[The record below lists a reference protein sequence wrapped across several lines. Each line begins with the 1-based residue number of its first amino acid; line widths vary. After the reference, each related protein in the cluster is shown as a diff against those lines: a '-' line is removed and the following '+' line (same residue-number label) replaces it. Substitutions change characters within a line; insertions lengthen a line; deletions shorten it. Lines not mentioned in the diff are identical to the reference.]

1 VRILYVEDN
10 PTDADLVRRSLL
22 GGHAPAQYI
31 DVVSTLAAAR
41 AALVEPLRFD
51 LVLTDLNL
59 PDGNGLELV
68 AEIRHRSLPLAVV
81 ALTSQGDEALV
92 LAALKAGANDYL
104 AKSDD
109 IGQRVGITTRA
120 ALAAFR
126 DDSTRHTQA
135 LRVLYVEHSALDVD
149 LTRRHFEAHAPHL
162 QLEWVTDAVAAL
174 ERLPLTAQEA
184 KRFDVLLLDFRLAG
198 DSGLDLL
205 KVVRQGRGL
214 DLPVVLVTG
223 QGSEEVAALA
233 MRLGA
238 TDYVV
243 KRGNY
248 LLALPAVIENA
259 FHRVQ
264 TVREQTALRVMNAS
278 LERKVTERTAELE
291 AAKQAAEAANLS
303 KSAFLARMSHDL
315 RTPLNAVL
323 GFSQLLAL
331 DPALAQDSGARQQVQ
346 LIFDAGKHLLA
357 MIDEVLDLTLI
368 ESGGLRLSLE
378 TVDASPL
385 VQECLQLVGVLA
397 AKHQVTLQQRRGPGN
412 YLVRADHTRLRQVLV
427 NLLTNAVKY
436 NRAGGRVEVV
446 LSPSPGGVQVAV
458 TDSGQGMTPAQLAA
472 LYQPFNRLGAE
483 ASGVE
488 GTGLGLVI
496 AKQLVEAMHG
506 RLEARSVHG
515 AGSTFT
521 LTLPAAESVA
531 VRLHG
536 PSSPARPAAVSRPTT
551 ALRRVLYVE
560 DNPVNQILMREMLRL
575 HPGVELEMDAD
586 GPSALARA
594 AQWRPHLVLLDLDL
608 PGMSGFE
615 VLRHLRADPITA
627 GIPCVAVSAFAFG
640 PEIQDALDQGCIAY
654 LTKPFEMAQLYD
666 VIGRHAS

>member
-1 VRILYVEDN
+1 MRILYVEDN
-10 PTDADLVRRSLL
+10 PRDADLVKRSLL
-22 GGHAPAQYI
+22 GGSEPVQQV

-41 AALVEPLRFD
+41 AALVTPLRFD

-68 AEIRHRSLPLAVV
+68 AEIRQRSLPLAVV

-109 IGQRVGITTRA
+109 IGQRVGVTARA
-120 ALAAFR
+120 ALVAFR
-126 DDSTRHTQA
+126 DDSARHAKA
-135 LRVLYVEHSALDVD
+135 LRVLYVEHSAHDVD
-149 LTRRHFEAHAPHL
+149 LTRRHFDAHAAHI
-162 QLEWVTDAVAAL
+162 QLEWVSNAVAAL
-174 ERLPLTAQEA
+174 EQLPAAPEEA

-205 KVVRQGRGL
+205 KMVRQDRGL

-243 KRGNY
+243 KRGSY
-248 LLALPAVIENA
+248 LVALPAVIENA

-264 TVREQTALRVMNAS
+264 TVREQTALRLMNAS
-278 LERKVTERTAELE
+278 LERKVVERTAELE
-291 AAKQAAEAANLS
+291 SAKMVAEAANHS

-331 DPALAQDSGARQQVQ
+331 DPALARDSGARRQVQ
-346 LIFDAGKHLLA
+346 LIHDAGTHLLA
-357 MIDEVLDLTLI
+357 MIDELLDLTLI
-368 ESGGLRLSLE
+368 ESGGLSLSVE
-378 TVDASPL
+378 TVDASQL

-397 AKHQVTLQQRRGPGN
+397 AKHHVTLNQSHSAGN
-412 YLVRADHTRLRQVLV
+412 RLVHADHTRLRQVLV
-427 NLLTNAVKY
+427 NLLTNGIKY
-436 NRAGGRVEVV
+436 NKVGGRVQVV
-446 LSPSPGGVQVAV
+446 LSQAPDGLQVAV
-458 TDSGQGMTPAQLAA
+458 IDSGPGMTAAQLAG
-472 LYQPFNRLGAE
+472 LYQPFNRLGVE
-483 ASGVE
+483 GSGVE

-496 AKQLVEAMHG
+496 AKQLMEAMHG
-506 RLEARSVHG
+506 RLEARSVPG

-521 LTLPAAESVA
+521 LTLPAAESAA
-531 VRLHG
+531 VRKRG
-536 PSSPARPAAVSRPTT
+536 PLSPDLPPVLLATNAQ
-551 ALRRVLYVE
+551 RRVLYVE
-560 DNPVNQILMREMLRL
+560 DNPVNQILMQEMLRL
-575 HPGVELEMDAD
+575 HPGVELAMDAD

-594 AQWRPHLVLLDLDL
+594 ARWQPQLVLLDLDL
-608 PGMSGFE
+608 PDMSGYE
-615 VLRHLRADPITA
+615 VLRHLRANPVTA
-627 GIPCVAVSAFAFG
+627 GIPCVAVSAFALG
-640 PEIQDALDQGCIAY
+640 PEIQQAMDEGCVAY
-654 LTKPFEMAQLYD
+654 LTKPFEIAQLYE
-666 VIGRHAS
+666 VIGRYAT

>member
-1 VRILYVEDN
+1 MRILYVEDD
-10 PTDADLVRRSLL
+10 PRDADLVKRSLL
-22 GGHAPAQYI
+22 GGRDPVRQV

-41 AALVEPLRFD
+41 AALVEPLHFD

-109 IGQRVGITTRA
+109 IGERVGATARA

-126 DDSTRHTQA
+126 DDSARHAQA

-149 LTRRHFEAHAPHL
+149 LSRRHFEVHAAHI

-174 ERLPLTAQEA
+174 EKLPVAPDVA

-205 KVVRQGRGL
+205 KIVRQGRGL

-223 QGSEEVAALA
+223 QGGEEVAALA

-259 FHRVQ
+259 YHRVQ
-264 TVREQTALRVMNAS
+264 MARDQTALRLMNAS
-278 LERKVTERTAELE
+278 LERKVAERTEELE
-291 AAKQAAEAANLS
+291 SAKEAAEAANRS

-331 DPALAQDSGARQQVQ
+331 DPALAQDGGARRQVQ
-346 LIFDAGKHLLA
+346 LIHNAGKHLLA

-378 TVDASPL
+378 TVDASHL

-397 AKHQVTLQQRRGPGN
+397 AKHQVTLHQRDSPGN
-412 YLVRADHTRLRQVLV
+412 CLVHADHTRLRQVLV
-427 NLLTNAVKY
+427 NLLTNGVKY

-446 LSPSPGGVQVAV
+446 LSQAPGALQVAV
-458 TDSGQGMTPAQLAA
+458 TDGGQGMSPAQLAG

-483 ASGVE
+483 ASGIE

-496 AKQLVEAMHG
+496 AKQLIEAMHG
-506 RLEARSVHG
+506 RLEVRSVPG

-521 LTLPAAESVA
+521 LTLPAAESAA
-531 VRLHG
+531 VRERS
-536 PSSPARPAAVSRPTT
+536 PSSPARPTVVPATT
-551 ALRRVLYVE
+551 APRRVLYVE
-560 DNPVNQILMREMLRL
+560 DNPVNQILMREMLDL

-594 AQWRPHLVLLDLDL
+594 ARWQPQLVLLDLDM
-608 PGMSGFE
+608 PGMSGYE
-615 VLRHLRADPITA
+615 VLHRLRTDPVTA
-627 GIPCVAVSAFAFG
+627 GIPCVAVSAFALG
-640 PEIQDALDQGCIAY
+640 PEIQHALDDGCVAY
-654 LTKPFEMAQLYD
+654 LTKPFEMAQLYE
-666 VIGRHAS
+666 VIGRYAL

>member
-1 VRILYVEDN
+1 MRILYVEDN
-10 PTDADLVRRSLL
+10 PRDADLVKRSLL
-22 GGHAPAQYI
+22 GGRHPARQV

-41 AALVEPLRFD
+41 LALVEPLRFD

-109 IGQRVGITTRA
+109 IAERVGVTARA
-120 ALAAFR
+120 ALAAFC
-126 DDSTRHTQA
+126 DDSARHAQA

-149 LTRRHFEAHAPHL
+149 LTRRHFDGHAAHI
-162 QLEWVTDAVAAL
+162 QLEWVTDAAAAL
-174 ERLPLTAQEA
+174 EQLPVAPQEA
-184 KRFDVLLLDFRLAG
+184 RRFDVLLLDFRLAG

-205 KVVRQGRGL
+205 KMLRQGRGL

-243 KRGNY
+243 KRDNY
-248 LLALPAVIENA
+248 LLALPSVIENA

-278 LERKVTERTAELE
+278 LERKVAERTAEFE
-291 AAKQAAEAANLS
+291 AAKEAAEAANHS

-315 RTPLNAVL
+315 RTPLNAIL

-331 DPALAQDSGARQQVQ
+331 DPALAQGGGARRQVQ
-346 LIFDAGKHLLA
+346 LIHDAGKHLLA
-357 MIDEVLDLTLI
+357 MIDEMLDLTRI
-368 ESGGLRLSLE
+368 ESGGLHLSLE
-378 TVDASPL
+378 TVDAGAL
-385 VQECLQLVGVLA
+385 VEECLQLVGVLA
-397 AKHQVTLQQRRGPGN
+397 AKHQATLEQRHGDAK
-412 YLVRADHTRLRQVLV
+412 YLVHADHTRLRQVLV
-427 NLLTNAVKY
+427 NLLTNAIKY
-436 NRAGGRVEVV
+436 NKAGGRVEVV
-446 LSPSPGGVQVAV
+446 LSHAPGGVQVAV
-458 TDSGQGMTPAQLAA
+458 TDSGQGMTPAQLAG

-496 AKQLVEAMHG
+496 AKQLIEAMHG
-506 RLEARSVHG
+506 RLEVCSVPG

-521 LTLPAAESVA
+521 LTLPAAESAA
-531 VRLHG
+531 VRERR
-536 PSSPARPAAVSRPTT
+536 PPSPAQPTVLPATT
-551 ALRRVLYVE
+551 VPRRVLYVE

-575 HPGVELEMDAD
+575 HPGVELAMDAD

-594 AQWRPHLVLLDLDL
+594 ARWQPQLVLLDLDL
-608 PGMSGFE
+608 PGMSGYE
-615 VLRHLRADPITA
+615 VLRRLRADPVTA
-627 GIPCVAVSAFAFG
+627 GTPCVAVSAFALG
-640 PEIQDALDQGCIAY
+640 PEIQHAMDAGCVAY
-654 LTKPFEMAQLYD
+654 LCKPFELAQLYE
-666 VIGRHAS
+666 VIGRYAL

>member
-1 VRILYVEDN
+1 MRILYVEDN
-10 PTDADLVRRSLL
+10 PRDADLVKRSLL
-22 GGHAPAQYI
+22 GGSEPVQQV

-41 AALVEPLRFD
+41 AALVTPLRFD

-68 AEIRHRSLPLAVV
+68 AEIRQRSLPLAVV
-81 ALTSQGDEALV
+81 ALTGQGDEALV
-92 LAALKAGANDYL
+92 LAALRAGANDYL

-109 IGQRVGITTRA
+109 IGQRVGVTARA
-120 ALAAFR
+120 ALVAFL
-126 DDSTRHTQA
+126 DDSARHAKA

-149 LTRRHFEAHAPHL
+149 LTRRHFDAHAAHI
-162 QLEWVTDAVAAL
+162 QLECVSNAVAAL
-174 ERLPLTAQEA
+174 EQLPAAPEEA

-205 KVVRQGRGL
+205 KMVRQDRGL

-243 KRGNY
+243 KRSNY
-248 LLALPAVIENA
+248 LMALPAVIENA

-264 TVREQTALRVMNAS
+264 TVREQTALRLMNAS
-278 LERKVTERTAELE
+278 LERKVAERTAELE
-291 AAKQAAEAANLS
+291 TAKMVAEAANHS

-331 DPALAQDSGARQQVQ
+331 DPALARDSGARRQVQ
-346 LIFDAGKHLLA
+346 LIHDAGTHLLA

-368 ESGGLRLSLE
+368 ESGGLSLSVE
-378 TVDASPL
+378 TVDASQL

-397 AKHQVTLQQRRGPGN
+397 AKHQVTLNQKHSAGN
-412 YLVRADHTRLRQVLV
+412 HLVHADHTRLRQVLV
-427 NLLTNAVKY
+427 NLLTNGIKY
-436 NRAGGRVEVV
+436 NKVGGRVQVV
-446 LSPSPGGVQVAV
+446 LSQAPDGLQVAV
-458 TDSGQGMTPAQLAA
+458 IDSGPGMTPAQLAG
-472 LYQPFNRLGAE
+472 LYQPFNRLGVE

-496 AKQLVEAMHG
+496 AKQLMEAMHG
-506 RLEARSVHG
+506 RLEARSVPG

-521 LTLPAAESVA
+521 LTLPAAESAA
-531 VRLHG
+531 VRKRDPL
-536 PSSPARPAAVSRPTT
+536 SPDLPPVLLATNAQ
-551 ALRRVLYVE
+551 RRVLYVE
-560 DNPVNQILMREMLRL
+560 DNPVNQILMQEMLRL
-575 HPGVELEMDAD
+575 HPGVELAMDAD

-594 AQWRPHLVLLDLDL
+594 ARWQPQLVLLDLDL
-608 PGMSGFE
+608 PGMSGYE
-615 VLRHLRADPITA
+615 VLRHLRADPVTA
-627 GIPCVAVSAFAFG
+627 GIPCVAVSAFALG
-640 PEIQDALDQGCIAY
+640 PEIQQAMDEGCVAY
-654 LTKPFEMAQLYD
+654 LTKPFEIAQLYE
-666 VIGRHAS
+666 VIGRYAT

>member
-1 VRILYVEDN
+1 MRILYVEDN
-10 PTDADLVRRSLL
+10 PRDADLVRRSLL
-22 GGHAPAQYI
+22 GGSAPAQQFE
-31 DVVSTLAAAR
+31 VASTLAAAR

-68 AEIRHRSLPLAVV
+68 AEIRQRSLPLAVV
-81 ALTSQGDEALV
+81 ALTSQGDETLV

-109 IGQRVGITTRA
+109 IAARVGATARA

-126 DDSTRHTQA
+126 DDSARHAQA

-149 LTRRHFEAHAPHL
+149 LTRRHFEAHAAHI
-162 QLEWVTDAVAAL
+162 QLEWVSDAAAAL
-174 ERLPLTAQEA
+174 EQLPAAPDEA
-184 KRFDVLLLDFRLAG
+184 KRFDVILLDFRLTG

-205 KVVRQGRGL
+205 KMVRQGRGF

-259 FHRVQ
+259 FYRVQ
-264 TVREQTALRVMNAS
+264 TAREQAALRALNAS
-278 LERKVTERTAELE
+278 LERKVAERTAELE
-291 AAKQAAEAANLS
+291 TAKRAAEAANQS
-303 KSAFLARMSHDL
+303 KSVFLARMSHDL

-331 DPALAQDSGARQQVQ
+331 DPALPQDGGARRQVQ
-346 LIFDAGKHLLA
+346 LIHDAGKHLLA
-357 MIDEVLDLTLI
+357 MIDEVLDLALI
-368 ESGGLRLSLE
+368 ESGGLQLSLE
-378 TVDASPL
+378 TVDACRL
-385 VQECLQLVGVLA
+385 AQESLQLVVPLA
-397 AKHQVTLQQRRGPGN
+397 AKHQITLKQWPTPGTC
-412 YLVRADHTRLRQVLV
+412 LVHADHTRLRQVLV
-427 NLLTNAVKY
+427 NLLTNGVKY
-436 NRAGGRVEVV
+436 NRAGGSVEVA
-446 LSPSPGGVQVAV
+446 LSEAPGGVQVAV
-458 TDSGQGMTPAQLAA
+458 TDSGQGMTPEQLAC

-483 ASGVE
+483 AGGAE

-496 AKQLVEAMHG
+496 AKQLLGAMDG
-506 RLEARSVHG
+506 RLEVRSVPG

-521 LTLPAAESVA
+521 LTLPAAQSAA
-531 VRLHG
+531 VRDQG
-536 PSSPARPAAVSRPTT
+536 AVSPPWPTAMPAT
-551 ALRRVLYVE
+551 SVPRRVLYVE

-575 HPGVELEMDAD
+575 LPGVELHVDAD
-586 GPSALARA
+586 GPAALARA
-594 AQWRPHLVLLDLDL
+594 AHWQPQLVLLDLDL
-608 PGMSGFE
+608 PGMSGIE
-615 VLRHLRADPITA
+615 LLGRLRADPATA
-627 GIPCVAVSAFAFG
+627 AIPCVAVSAFALG
-640 PEIQDALDQGCIAY
+640 PEIQHALDHGCVAY
-654 LTKPFEMAQLYD
+654 LTKPFELAQLYE
-666 VIGRHAS
+666 VIGRHSL

>member
-1 VRILYVEDN
+1 MRILYVEDN
-10 PTDADLVRRSLL
+10 PRDADLVKRSLL
-22 GGHAPAQYI
+22 GGSEPVQQV

-41 AALVEPLRFD
+41 AALVTPLRFD

-68 AEIRHRSLPLAVV
+68 AEIRQRSLPLAVV

-109 IGQRVGITTRA
+109 IGQRVGVTARA
-120 ALAAFR
+120 ALVAFR
-126 DDSTRHTQA
+126 DDSARHAKA
-135 LRVLYVEHSALDVD
+135 LRVLYVEHSAHDVD
-149 LTRRHFEAHAPHL
+149 LTRRHFDAHAAHI
-162 QLEWVTDAVAAL
+162 QLEWVSNAVAAL
-174 ERLPLTAQEA
+174 EQLPAAPEEA

-205 KVVRQGRGL
+205 KMVRQDRGL

-243 KRGNY
+243 KRGSY
-248 LLALPAVIENA
+248 LVALPAVIENA

-264 TVREQTALRVMNAS
+264 TVREQTALRLMNAS
-278 LERKVTERTAELE
+278 LERKVVERTAELE
-291 AAKQAAEAANLS
+291 SAKMVAEAANHS

-331 DPALAQDSGARQQVQ
+331 DPALARDSGARRQVQ
-346 LIFDAGKHLLA
+346 LIHDAGTHLLA
-357 MIDEVLDLTLI
+357 MIDELLDLTLI
-368 ESGGLRLSLE
+368 ESGGLSLSVE
-378 TVDASPL
+378 TVDASQL

-397 AKHQVTLQQRRGPGN
+397 AKHQVTLNQSHSAGN
-412 YLVRADHTRLRQVLV
+412 RLVHADHTRLRQVLV
-427 NLLTNAVKY
+427 NLLTNGIKY
-436 NRAGGRVEVV
+436 NKVGGRVQVV
-446 LSPSPGGVQVAV
+446 LSQAPDGLQVAV
-458 TDSGQGMTPAQLAA
+458 IDSGPGMTPAQLAG
-472 LYQPFNRLGAE
+472 LYQPFNRLGVE
-483 ASGVE
+483 GSGVE

-496 AKQLVEAMHG
+496 AKQLMEAMHG
-506 RLEARSVHG
+506 RLEARSVPG

-521 LTLPAAESVA
+521 LTLPAAESGA
-531 VRLHG
+531 VRKRG
-536 PSSPARPAAVSRPTT
+536 PLSPDLPPVLLATNAQ
-551 ALRRVLYVE
+551 RRVLYVE
-560 DNPVNQILMREMLRL
+560 DNPVNQILMQEMLRL
-575 HPGVELEMDAD
+575 HPGVELAMDAD

-594 AQWRPHLVLLDLDL
+594 ARWQPQLVLLDLDL
-608 PGMSGFE
+608 PDMSGYE
-615 VLRHLRADPITA
+615 VLRHLRANPVTA
-627 GIPCVAVSAFAFG
+627 GIPCVAVSAFALG
-640 PEIQDALDQGCIAY
+640 PEIQQAMDEGCVAY
-654 LTKPFEMAQLYD
+654 LTKPFEIAQLYE
-666 VIGRHAS
+666 VIGRYAT

>member
-1 VRILYVEDN
+1 MRILYVEDN
-10 PTDADLVRRSLL
+10 PRDADLVKRSLL
-22 GGHAPAQYI
+22 GGSEPVQQV

-41 AALVEPLRFD
+41 AALVTPLRFD

-68 AEIRHRSLPLAVV
+68 AEIRQRSLPLAVV

-109 IGQRVGITTRA
+109 IGQRVGVTARA
-120 ALAAFR
+120 ALVAFR
-126 DDSTRHTQA
+126 DDSARHAKA
-135 LRVLYVEHSALDVD
+135 LRVLYVEHSAHDVD
-149 LTRRHFEAHAPHL
+149 LTRRHFDAHAAHI
-162 QLEWVTDAVAAL
+162 QLEWVSNAVAAL
-174 ERLPLTAQEA
+174 EQLPAAPEEA

-205 KVVRQGRGL
+205 KMVRQDRGL

-243 KRGNY
+243 KRSNY
-248 LLALPAVIENA
+248 LVALPAVIENA

-264 TVREQTALRVMNAS
+264 TVREQTALRLMNAS
-278 LERKVTERTAELE
+278 LERKVAERTAELE
-291 AAKQAAEAANLS
+291 SAKMVAEAANRS

-331 DPALAQDSGARQQVQ
+331 DPALARDSGARRQVQ
-346 LIFDAGKHLLA
+346 LIHDAGTHLLA
-357 MIDEVLDLTLI
+357 MIDELLDLTLI
-368 ESGGLRLSLE
+368 ESGGLSLSVE
-378 TVDASPL
+378 TVDASQL

-397 AKHQVTLQQRRGPGN
+397 AKHQVTLNQSHSAGN
-412 YLVRADHTRLRQVLV
+412 RLVHADHTRLRQVLV
-427 NLLTNAVKY
+427 NLLTNGIKY
-436 NRAGGRVEVV
+436 NKVGGSVQVV
-446 LSPSPGGVQVAV
+446 LSQAPDGLQVAV
-458 TDSGQGMTPAQLAA
+458 IDSGPGMTPAQLAG
-472 LYQPFNRLGAE
+472 LYQPFNRLGVE
-483 ASGVE
+483 GSGVE

-496 AKQLVEAMHG
+496 AKQLMEAMHG
-506 RLEARSVHG
+506 RLEARSVPG

-521 LTLPAAESVA
+521 LTLPAAESAA
-531 VRLHG
+531 VRKRG
-536 PSSPARPAAVSRPTT
+536 PLSPDLPPVLLATNAQ
-551 ALRRVLYVE
+551 RRVLYVE
-560 DNPVNQILMREMLRL
+560 DNPVNQILMQEMLRL
-575 HPGVELEMDAD
+575 HPGVELAMDAD

-594 AQWRPHLVLLDLDL
+594 ARWQPQLVLLDLDL
-608 PGMSGFE
+608 PDMSGYE
-615 VLRHLRADPITA
+615 VLRHLRANPVTA
-627 GIPCVAVSAFAFG
+627 GIPCVAVSAFALG
-640 PEIQDALDQGCIAY
+640 PEIQQAMDEGCVAY
-654 LTKPFEMAQLYD
+654 LTKPFEIAQLYE
-666 VIGRHAS
+666 VIGRYAT